1 MDATLEAVK
10 REGRGKN
17 EANRL
22 RAAGRIPAVVYGTRK
37 DGAGK
42 ADGGPESVPVTVDPK
57 AVLRILHS
65 DSGANTLINLKLDGS
80 ESRVMVKE
88 YQLDPVTNALL
99 HADFY
104 QLAMDRMLTV
114 TVPVFI
120 KGEPKGVKLQG
131 GLLDFVTREIQVQ
144 SLPTDIPEHIV
155 VDVSE
160 LMLHQSIRLRDLPEN
175 PKWKPISDPD
185 TMLVHVVLPKAE
197 ESAAATTAV
206 EGAAPAAA
214 EPEVIKKGK
223 TDEKEEEKKK
233 EEKKK

>member
-22 RAAGRIPAVVYGTRK
+22 RASGQIPAVFYGTA
-37 DGAGK
+37 AGGK
-42 ADGGPESVPVTVDPK
+42 TPEGVAVTVDPK

-65 DSGANTLINLKLDGS
+65 ESGANTLITLKFGGGQ
-80 ESRVMVKE
+80 SRVMVKE
-88 YQLDPVTNALL
+88 YQLDPTTHKLL

-104 QLAMDRMLTV
+104 QLAMDRAITV
-114 TVPVFI
+114 TVPVLI

-131 GLLDFVTREIQVQ
+131 GLLDFVTRDIQVQ
-144 SLPTDIPEHIV
+144 CLPTDIPEHID

-160 LMLHQSIRLRDLPEN
+160 LMLHQSIRVRDLTPD
-175 PKWKPISDPD
+175 PKWKSVTDGD
-185 TMLVHVVLPKAE
+185 TMLVHVVMPKAE
-197 ESAAATTAV
+197 EV
-206 EGAAPAAA
+206 APAAAAEAAPTATA

-223 TDEKEEEKKK
+223 ADEKDEKEKEKK
-233 EEKKK
+233 